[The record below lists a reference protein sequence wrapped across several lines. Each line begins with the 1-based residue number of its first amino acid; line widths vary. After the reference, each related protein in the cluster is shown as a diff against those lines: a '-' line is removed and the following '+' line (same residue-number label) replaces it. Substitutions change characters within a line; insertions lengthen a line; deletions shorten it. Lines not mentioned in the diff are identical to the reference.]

1 MLMHL
6 FTSLF
11 HKRCPLCRQEVHQ
24 QGYGAV
30 QRFGKWFCSEP
41 HADLYELNLYE
52 ALYTV
57 YRCHTA
63 RHSGHVPLP
72 EALCLHF
79 PPRHT
84 RELAPLE
91 PDHEHCSS
99 TRA

>member
-57 YRCHTA
+57 YRRHTA